1 MKSGGQALVIFFAAL
16 ALAALTAAVHP
27 KKPSFPDRALA
38 PGEISL
44 PEVQNWKE
52 SVLCVDARPESD
64 CEVEHIP
71 GAVSL
76 NPDNWS
82 EQFPHFLDGW
92 RPTEKAVVYCSA
104 ASCDTSREIADRL
117 RRSGVDPVYYLKG
130 GWEAWKSAR

>member
-1 MKSGGQALVIFFAAL
+1 MKVGSQVFVVF
-16 ALAALTAAVHP
+16 LAAAVLAGLTAAMHP
-27 KKPSFPDRALA
+27 KRPNFPDRAAA

-44 PEVQNWKE
+44 QEVENWKE
-52 SVLCVDARPESD
+52 PLLWVDARSEAD
-64 CEVEHIP
+64 YQMEHIP

-82 EQFPHFLDGW
+82 EELPRFLDLW
-92 RPTEKAVVYCSA
+92 RPPEKAVVYCSA

-130 GWEAWKSAR
+130 GWEAWKTTR